1 MAGHWFT
8 IIYFCKRIPGDSILL
23 KGARFG
29 KDMCVAFI
37 KALHNLDS
45 CDERLGHAQYENH
58 DL

>member
-29 KDMCVAFI
+29 KDMCVVFI

-45 CDERLGHAQYENH
+45 CGEGWGHAQYENH